1 MRARYTRQGE
11 ILVGTRCENGLD
23 DRCRDED
30 GVIRRK
36 RGDTL
41 VATLRTEYGDDFA
54 KGFRG
59 DATLETVL
67 RETDSESLSD
77 YLRRRPAP
85 GRPATA
91 RDTARVLGVPVA
103 RADQLIRNVN
113 GEIRRKRSDT
123 LVGTLRREYGADF
136 AEGFRSD
143 ATLGGFRR
151 RDSSGSR
158 ANSLVAKKKTTKH
171 VKATSTKSKTSAS
184 DGSEA
189 HR

>member
-1 MRARYTRQGE
+1 M
-11 ILVGTRCENGLD
+11 GTRCANGLD
-23 DRCRDED
+23 DRGRDED

-54 KGFRG
+54 KGSRG
-59 DATLETVL
+59 DTTLETVL

-77 YLRRRPAP
+77 YLRRRPVP

-113 GEIRRKRSDT
+113 GEIRRKRGDT

-143 ATLGGFRR
+143 ATLGGLRR
-151 RDSSGSR
+151 RNSSGPR
-158 ANSLVAKKKTTKH
+158 AGLLVAKKKITKH
-171 VKATSTKSKTSAS
+171 AKATATKSKTSAS
-184 DGSEA
+184 EA